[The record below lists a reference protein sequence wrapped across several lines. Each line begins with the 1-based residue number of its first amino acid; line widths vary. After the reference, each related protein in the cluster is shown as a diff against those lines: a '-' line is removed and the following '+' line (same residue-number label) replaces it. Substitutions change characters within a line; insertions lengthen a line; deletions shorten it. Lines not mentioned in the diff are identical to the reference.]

1 MSDSFVHLHVH
12 TEYSMLDGAAQLKP
26 LFEETQRL
34 EQPAVAMTDHGNMYG
49 AYSFYQQAK
58 KTGVKPILGIEA
70 YLAPHDRFHKKPVYW
85 GEPHQR
91 ADDLSGNGAYT
102 HMTMLAKNPTGL
114 RNLFVLSSLASIDG
128 YYYKP
133 RMDRGLVAEHAEG
146 IIATTGCPGGE
157 VQTRLRLGQFDEALK
172 AAAAYR
178 DIFGEEN
185 YFLELMEHDN
195 SVEKRVREDLAEV
208 AKKLNLR
215 PLVTNDS
222 HYVTA
227 DQRDAHAALLCVQSG
242 KTLDDPNRFKFEGEG
257 YFLRSA
263 DQMRE
268 LRTDELWQEGCRN
281 TLLVAEMVEPY
292 DSAFANQDRM
302 PVFDVPEGHTAESWL
317 KSEVYSGLAK
327 LFPDGIPDE
336 YRERADY
343 ELGVISGQ
351 GYPGYFLVT
360 ADICKHAREVGI
372 RVGPGRGSAV
382 GSLVSYATGITSA
395 DPIKHGLLFERFLNP
410 ERVSMPD
417 IDLDFDDRRR
427 GEMITYVAEKYGSD
441 KIAQVVTF
449 GTIKAKAAL
458 KDAARILHGSEGFS
472 IADKISK
479 AMPPP
484 VLGKDISLDGIVDPG
499 HERYNEAV
507 EVRTLLEN
515 DPASKKIFETAQG
528 LEGLIR
534 QPGVHA
540 CAVIMSSQPIQ
551 GVIPVWAR
559 PQDGAIITGFDY
571 PSCEDIGLLKMDFL
585 GLRNLTVIGDA
596 IDLIKSNRNV
606 DVDLDTLQTDD
617 KATYELLSRG
627 DSLGVFQLDGAAMR
641 ELLRRMQPNT
651 FSDIVA
657 VNALYRP
664 GPMAM
669 NAHNDY
675 ADRKNGR
682 QEIKPIH
689 AELAEPLEEILSE
702 TYGLIVYQE
711 QIMKI
716 AQKVASFTPGQADV
730 LRKAMGKKKK
740 EVLEEQ
746 FALFEAGMKGNGFS
760 KEAITTL
767 WDTILPFAGYAFNK
781 SHAVAYAII
790 GYWTAYLKANFTPEY
805 MAGLLTSVGDSKD
818 KMAVYLAECRKLG
831 IRVLPPDVNDSLGSF
846 AAVGEDIRF
855 GLGAIRNVGGN
866 VVASIVKRREDKGKY
881 TDFQDFLSKVDAVAC
896 NKRSIESL
904 IKAGA
909 FDGLGHPRKGLAAIH
924 EQAVDAVMTV
934 KKEEAK
940 GQFDLFGGLLEADAS
955 TTLGVDLTVPDDE
968 WDSRDL
974 LGFERDMLGL
984 YVSSHPLEGY
994 ERLLASHADKPI
1006 AALFGDEVPDQAQ
1019 VQVAGILTAVEKRV
1033 TKKGKL
1039 WGKATLEDLAGAIEV
1054 CFFPQTFEAFGDQLA
1069 PDLVCSIKAKLDKK
1083 EGSPQLI
1090 AADLKPLDISTA
1102 TKGAPAPMSLAVQL
1116 ARVNAELV
1124 DQLKEIL
1131 SAHPGE
1137 AQVRV
1142 TLSGQ
1147 GQTVTLQFADDWRVT
1162 PSNALRADLKGLL
1175 GAECLQ

>member
-26 LFEETQRL
+26 LFAEAERL
-34 EQPAVAMTDHGNMYG
+34 EQPAIAMTDHGNMYG

-58 KTGVKPILGIEA
+58 KSSVKPIIGIEA
-70 YLAPHDRFHKKPVYW
+70 YLAPHDRFHKKPVSW
-85 GEPHQR
+85 GQPHQR
-91 ADDLSGNGAYT
+91 EDDLSGNGAYT
-102 HMTMLAKNPTGL
+102 HMTMLARNATGL
-114 RNLFVLSSLASIDG
+114 RNLFTLSSMASIEG

-133 RMDRGLVAEHAEG
+133 RMDRTLIAEHAEG

-172 AAAAYR
+172 AAADYR
-178 DIFGEEN
+178 DIFGAEN

-195 SVEKRVREDLAEV
+195 SVEKRVREDLARV
-208 AKKLNLR
+208 AKELNL
-215 PLVTNDS
+215 PALVTNDS

-257 YFLRSA
+257 YYLRSA
-263 DQMRE
+263 DEMRE
-268 LRTDELWQEGCRN
+268 LRPDELWQEGCRN
-281 TLLVAEMVEPY
+281 TLLVAEMIEGY
-292 DSAFANQDRM
+292 DEAFAHQDRM
-302 PVFDVPEGHTAESWL
+302 PRFDVPEGHTAESWL
-317 KSEVYSGLAK
+317 KHEVEAGLAR
-327 LFPDGIPDE
+327 LFPQGLPPG

-343 ELGVISGQ
+343 ELSVISGQ
-351 GYPGYFLVT
+351 GFPGYFLVT
-360 ADICKHAREVGI
+360 ADICNHARSIGI

-382 GSLVSYATGITSA
+382 GSLVSYAVGITSA
-395 DPIKHGLLFERFLNP
+395 DPMEHGLLFERFLNP

-427 GEMITYVAEKYGSD
+427 GEMITYVADKYGSD
-441 KIAQVVTF
+441 KVAQVVTF

-484 VLGKDISLDGIVDPG
+484 VLGKDIPLSGIVDPT
-499 HERYNEAV
+499 HERYTEAV

-515 DPASKKIFETAQG
+515 DAASKKIFETARG

-540 CAVIMSSQPIQ
+540 CAVILSSQPIKE
-551 GVIPVWAR
+551 VIPIWAR
-559 PQDGAIITGFDY
+559 PQDGAVITGFDY

-596 IDLIKSNRNV
+596 IDLIKANRNI
-606 DVDLDTLQTDD
+606 DVDLDNLSTDD
-617 KATYELLSRG
+617 PKAYELLSRG
-627 DSLGVFQLDGAAMR
+627 DTLGVFQLDGTAMR
-641 ELLRRMQPNT
+641 ELLRRMQPTDFN
-651 FSDIVA
+651 DIAA
-657 VNALYRP
+657 VLALYRP
-664 GPMAM
+664 GPMGM

-682 QEIKPIH
+682 QEITPIH
-689 AELAEPLEEILSE
+689 PQLAEPLKEILAE

-716 AQKVASFTPGQADV
+716 AQKVAGFTPGQADV

-746 FALFEAGMKGNGFS
+746 FALFEAGMQAQEFS
-760 KEAITTL
+760 ADAIKTL

-781 SHAVAYAII
+781 SHAVAYGMIA
-790 GYWTAYLKANFTPEY
+790 YWTAYLKANFTPEY

-831 IRVLPPDVNDSLGSF
+831 IRVLSPDVNDSLGSF
-846 AAVGEDIRF
+846 SAVGEDIRF

-866 VVASIVKRREDKGKY
+866 VVSSIVERRREKGKY

-909 FDGLGHPRKGLAAIH
+909 FDGLGHARKGLAAIH

-940 GQFDLFGGLLEADAS
+940 GQYDLFGGLLEADSAS
-955 TTLGVDLTVPDDE
+955 TLGVDLTVPTEE
-968 WDSRDL
+968 WDSREL
-974 LGFERDMLGL
+974 LAFERDMLGL
-984 YVSSHPLEGY
+984 YVSSHPLDGY
-994 ERLLASHADKPI
+994 ERLLASHADRPV
-1006 AALFGDEVPDQAQ
+1006 AALVGDDIADQAQ

-1069 PDLVCSIKAKLDKK
+1069 PDLVCCIKGKLDKK

-1090 AADLKPLDISTA
+1090 AADMKLLDISSF
-1102 TKGAPAPMSLAVQL
+1102 TKGAPAPVSLAVQL
-1116 ARVNAELV
+1116 ARVNADLV
-1124 DQLKEIL
+1124 DQLKQVL
-1131 SAHPGE
+1131 SAHPGD

-1142 TLSGQ
+1142 RLTNGPESVL
-1147 GQTVTLQFADDWRVT
+1147 LQVGDDLRVT
-1162 PSNALRADLKGLL
+1162 PSTALHADLKVLL

>member
-12 TEYSMLDGAAQLKP
+12 TEYSMLDGAAKLKP

-34 EQPAVAMTDHGNMYG
+34 EQPAIAMTDHGNMYG

-70 YLAPHDRFHKKPVYW
+70 YVAPHDRFHKKPVFW

-91 ADDLSGNGAYT
+91 SDDLSGNGAYT
-102 HMTMLAKNPTGL
+102 HMTMVAKNPTGL
-114 RNLFVLSSLASIDG
+114 RNLFTLSSLASIDG

-133 RMDRGLVAEHAEG
+133 RMDRGLIAERAEG
-146 IIATTGCPGGE
+146 IVATTGCPGGE
-157 VQTRLRLGQFDEALK
+157 VQTRLRLGQFDEAVK
-172 AAAAYR
+172 AAADYR

-195 SVEKRVREDLAEV
+195 SVEKRVREDLAKL
-208 AKKLNLR
+208 ADTLNLR

-227 DQRDAHAALLCVQSG
+227 DQKDAHAALLCVQSG
-242 KTLDDPNRFKFEGEG
+242 KTLDDPNRFRFEGEG

-263 DQMRE
+263 DQMRA
-268 LRTDELWQEGCRN
+268 LRSDALWQEGCRN
-281 TLLVAEMVEPY
+281 TLLVAEMVESY
-292 DSAFANQDRM
+292 DAAFAHQDRM

-317 KSEVYSGLAK
+317 KAEVYAGLEK
-327 LFPDGIPDE
+327 LLPGGVPDA

-343 ELGVISGQ
+343 ELSVIASQ

-360 ADICKHAREVGI
+360 ADICNYAREIGI

-382 GSLVSYATGITSA
+382 GSLVSYATGITTV
-395 DPIKHGLLFERFLNP
+395 DPLEHGLLFERFLNP

-427 GEMITYVAEKYGSD
+427 GEMITYVADKYGAD

-484 VLGKDISLDGIVDPG
+484 VLGKDIPLTGIVDPS
-499 HERYNEAV
+499 HDRYTEAV

-515 DPASKKIFETAQG
+515 DAASKKIFETAQG
-528 LEGLIR
+528 FEGLIR

-540 CAVIMSSQPIQ
+540 CAVIMSSQPVQ
-551 GVIPVWAR
+551 EVIPVWAR
-559 PQDGAIITGFDY
+559 PQDGAVITGFDY

-596 IDLIKSNRNV
+596 IDLIKSNRGV
-606 DVDLDTLQTDD
+606 HIDLDNLSTDD
-617 KATYELLSRG
+617 KASYELLSRG
-627 DSLGVFQLDGAAMR
+627 DTLGVFQLDGTAMR
-641 ELLRRMQPNT
+641 ELLRRMQPTDFN
-651 FSDIVA
+651 DIAA
-657 VNALYRP
+657 VLALYRP
-664 GPMAM
+664 GPMGV

-682 QEIKPIH
+682 QDIKPIH
-689 AELAEPLEEILSE
+689 PELAEPLKEILAE

-716 AQKVASFTPGQADV
+716 AQKVAGFTPGQADV
-730 LRKAMGKKKK
+730 LRKAMGKKKI

-746 FALFEAGMKGNGFS
+746 YARFETGMKENGFS
-760 KEAITTL
+760 GEAIKTL

-781 SHAVAYAII
+781 SHAVAYGMIA
-790 GYWTAYLKANFTPEY
+790 YWTAYLKSNFTPEY

-818 KMAVYLAECRKLG
+818 KMAIYLAECRKLG
-831 IRVLPPDVNDSLGSF
+831 IRVLSPDVNDSLGSF

-855 GLGAIRNVGGN
+855 GLGAIRNVGAN
-866 VVASIVKRREDKGKY
+866 VVSSIVKRREDKGKY
-881 TDFQDFLSKVDAVAC
+881 NDFQDFLSKVDAVAC

-909 FDGLGHPRKGLAAIH
+909 FDGLKHPRKGLAAIH

-968 WDSRDL
+968 WDSREL
-974 LGFERDMLGL
+974 LAFERDMLGL

-994 ERLLASHADKPI
+994 ERLLASHADKPV

-1019 VQVAGILTAVEKRV
+1019 IQVAGILTSVEKRV

-1039 WGKATLEDLAGAIEV
+1039 WGKATIEDLAGAIEV

-1069 PDLVCSIKAKLDKK
+1069 PDLVCSIRAKLDKK
-1083 EGSPQLI
+1083 DGSPQLI

-1116 ARVNAELV
+1116 ARVNASLV
-1124 DQLKEIL
+1124 DQLKEVL
-1131 SAHPGE
+1131 AAHPGE

-1142 TLSGQ
+1142 QLSGH
-1147 GQTVTLQFADDWRVT
+1147 GQTVTLQIADDWRVT

-1175 GAECLQ
+1175 GAECLV

>member
-1 MSDSFVHLHVH
+1 
-12 TEYSMLDGAAQLKP
+12 MLDGAAQLKP
-26 LFEETQRL
+26 LFAEAERL
-34 EQPAVAMTDHGNMYG
+34 QQPAIAMTDHGNMYG

-58 KTGVKPILGIEA
+58 GTGVKPILGIEA
-70 YLAPHDRFHKKPVYW
+70 YVAPHDRFHKKPVYW

-91 ADDLSGNGAYT
+91 GDDLSGNGAYT
-102 HMTMLAKNPTGL
+102 HMTMVAKNATGV
-114 RNLFVLSSLASIDG
+114 RNLFTLSSQASIQG

-133 RMDRGLVAEHAEG
+133 RMDRGLIAEHAEG
-146 IIATTGCPGGE
+146 IVATTGCPGGE
-157 VQTRLRLGQFDEALK
+157 VQTRLRLGQFDEAIK
-172 AAAAYR
+172 AASDYR
-178 DIFGEEN
+178 DIFGVEN
-185 YFLELMEHDN
+185 YFLEMMEHDN

-208 AKKLNLR
+208 AKKLNLP

-222 HYVTA
+222 HYVTV

-242 KTLDDPNRFKFEGEG
+242 KTLDDPNRFRFEGEG

-268 LRTDELWQEGCRN
+268 LRRDELWQEGCRN
-281 TLLVAEMVEPY
+281 TLLVAEMVESY
-292 DSAFANQDRM
+292 DDAFAQRDRM
-302 PVFDVPEGHTAESWL
+302 PVFDVPEGHTADTWL
-317 KSEVYSGLAK
+317 KAEVYTGLER
-327 LFPDGIPDE
+327 LFPQGIPDN

-343 ELGVISGQ
+343 ELGVIGSQ

-360 ADICKHAREVGI
+360 ADICNHARSIGI

-382 GSLVSYATGITSA
+382 GSLVSYAVGITTA
-395 DPIKHGLLFERFLNP
+395 DPIQHGLLFERFLNP

-427 GEMITYVAEKYGSD
+427 GEMITYVADKYGSD
-441 KIAQVVTF
+441 KIAQVITF

-484 VLGKDISLDGIVDPG
+484 VLGKDIPLAGIVDPT
-499 HERYNEAV
+499 HERYTEAV
-507 EVRTLLEN
+507 EVRTLLDN
-515 DPASKKIFETAQG
+515 DPPSKKIFETAQG

-559 PQDGAIITGFDY
+559 PQDGSIITGFDY

-596 IDLIKSNRNV
+596 IDLIKSNRNI
-606 DVDLDTLQTDD
+606 DIDLDNLSTDD
-617 KATYELLSRG
+617 KASYELLSRG
-627 DSLGVFQLDGAAMR
+627 DTLGVFQLDGAAMR
-641 ELLRRMQPNT
+641 ELLRRMQPNN
-651 FSDIVA
+651 FNDIAA
-657 VNALYRP
+657 VLALYRP
-664 GPMAM
+664 GPMGV

-675 ADRKNGR
+675 ADRKNAR
-682 QEIKPIH
+682 QDIKPIH
-689 AELAEPLEEILSE
+689 PELAEPLREILAE

-746 FALFEAGMKGNGFS
+746 FALFETGMKNNGFS
-760 KEAITTL
+760 AEAIKTL

-781 SHAVAYAII
+781 SHAVAYGMIA
-790 GYWTAYLKANFTPEY
+790 YWTAYLKANYPPEY

-831 IRVLPPDVNDSLGSF
+831 IRVLSPDVNDSLGSF
-846 AAVGEDIRF
+846 AAVGQDIRF

-866 VVASIVKRREDKGKY
+866 VVSSIVSRRADKGKY
-881 TDFQDFLSKVDAVAC
+881 ADFQDFLSKVDAVAC

-909 FDGLGHPRKGLAAIH
+909 FDGLGHPRRGLASIH
-924 EQAVDAVMTV
+924 EQAIDAIMSV

-955 TTLGVDLTVPDDE
+955 TTLGVDLTVPDSE
-968 WDSRDL
+968 WDSREL
-974 LGFERDMLGL
+974 LAFERDMLGL
-984 YVSSHPLEGY
+984 YVSSHPLEGF
-994 ERLLASHADKPI
+994 ERLLASHADKPV
-1006 AALFGDEVPDQAQ
+1006 AALFGDEVQDQAQ
-1019 VQVAGILTAVEKRV
+1019 VQVAGILTSVEKRV

-1054 CFFPQTFEAFGDQLA
+1054 CFFPQTFEAFGDQLV
-1069 PDLVCSIKAKLDKK
+1069 PDLVCCIKAKLDKK

-1090 AADLKPLDISTA
+1090 AMDLKPLDISNA

-1116 ARVNAELV
+1116 ARVNTDLV
-1124 DQLKEIL
+1124 EQLKEVL
-1131 SAHPGE
+1131 SAHPGD

-1142 TLSGQ
+1142 KLTSPTE
-1147 GQTVTLQFADDWRVT
+1147 TVTLQVGDNWRVNPNT
-1162 PSNALRADLKGLL
+1162 SLFADLKVLL
-1175 GAECLQ
+1175 GADCLQ